1 MLQLLEITHTHT
13 CVCVWNFFMLL
24 LSIKKNILSP
34 ILMTTYIIDVYLL
47 HIKSQEIDSLEVF
60 VNKFKRKINRKVK
73 VVTSNKNYK
82 YYERYNETG

>member
-1 MLQLLEITHTHT
+1 
-13 CVCVWNFFMLL
+13 
-24 LSIKKNILSP
+24 
-34 ILMTTYIIDVYLL
+34 MTTYIIDVYLL

-73 VVTSNKNYK
+73 VVTLNKNYK

>member
-1 MLQLLEITHTHT
+1 
-13 CVCVWNFFMLL
+13 
-24 LSIKKNILSP
+24 
-34 ILMTTYIIDVYLL
+34 MTTYIIDVYLL

>member
-1 MLQLLEITHTHT
+1 
-13 CVCVWNFFMLL
+13 MLL